1 MTLNMK
7 DMSVMELNRNA
18 ILTHFGLQNDQLKL
32 FVALAG
38 GLYSSKENVQ
48 VICFLRLMHYNYL
61 ILTLNYLY

>member
-48 VICFLRLMHYNYL
+48 VM
-61 ILTLNYLY
+61 TT